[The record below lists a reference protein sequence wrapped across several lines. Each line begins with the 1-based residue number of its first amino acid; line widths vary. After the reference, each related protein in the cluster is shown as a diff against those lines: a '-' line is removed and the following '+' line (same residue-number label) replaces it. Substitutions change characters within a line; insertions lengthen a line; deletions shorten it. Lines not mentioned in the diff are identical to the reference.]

1 MNDENDEDIPQDL
14 STEALASE
22 EQAIVTKV
30 DNASEHADAKKAAA
44 LINDL
49 QASNE

>member
-30 DNASEHADAKKAAA
+30 DNASEHADANKATA
-44 LINDL
+44 LLSDL
-49 QASNE
+49 KSNNE